1 MLHVLRQP
9 ALVEERDFR
18 TYAVQQEIPVG
29 SRDIPAAVNR
39 EIPVGGGEIPVVGRD
54 IPVAVGKGILA
65 EGTVEG
71 KLPVIRVEGVFQ

>member
-1 MLHVLRQP
+1 M
-9 ALVEERDFR
+9 
-18 TYAVQQEIPVG
+18 
-29 SRDIPAAVNR
+29 NR

-71 KLPVIRVEGVFQ
+71 KLPVIRVEGVADIQVAVAFCLFRGASTLHLKSNRNV